1 MQRSSFLH
9 LAVTAALT
17 LPLAASANDAAPLLQ
32 QITVTAGHGALL
44 GVADS
49 AGEGTL
55 GAGQLAGRP
64 LLRAAEVLETVPGM
78 IVTQHSG
85 DGKANQYFLRG
96 FNLDHGSD
104 FATSVAGVPVNIVSH
119 AHGQGYMDLNF
130 LIPELVASVR
140 YRKGVYAAEDGDF
153 ATTGTARIDY
163 QRRLDAPLAELAAG
177 PHGFRRALLAGSSSG
192 AGPALLGALELA
204 ENNGPWDQPERLR
217 KANGLLRWSE
227 GSSANGYALTAQA
240 YRSRWD
246 ATEHVPER
254 AIDSGEIG
262 RFGALSGGDGGETYR
277 YNLSGQWARDDDAGA
292 LRLAAY
298 LVHYGLNLF
307 SSASGFIGGPE
318 GDQHEQEDRRNLWGG
333 EIQRSWQAGPHEV
346 TAGLQ
351 LRHDRA
357 GTLGLYTTVNRQR
370 TGTVR
375 QDRLRETEAAAFA
388 ELRSSWTSWLRTTLG
403 LRQDHI
409 RASTTATGGVY
420 NLQNGGDASASQT
433 SPKLAIVLAPSAR
446 TELYANWGYGFHSN
460 DGRGAT
466 SKVNPA
472 DGSPAEKLGLFARAN
487 GAELGLRTE
496 PLPGWTSSVTLWRLA
511 LASEL
516 VFVGD
521 EGVTEPRGA
530 SRRRGVEW
538 SNYFRPR
545 DGIVIDADLALSRA
559 RFKEPV
565 EGGGDRVPN
574 AIPFTASLGV
584 SADPGGRWFG
594 GLHARYIGAYALEE
608 TGRERSHPLFTTNI
622 RAGYRFSRSLQ
633 LSADILNLFNR
644 AGNDIEYSGRRLQP
658 QRASQRRLQRR
669 HRRPPGPSGG
679 AAHCA
684 PHLAQH
690 LLISS
695 TYRKPA
701 NAKDYSTSDCPQS
714 RICAPPQQ
722 PPSRCAPWPPGRRRW
737 QRDSRRQPTTT
748 RSSPSTT

>member
-1 MQRSSFLH
+1 MQRSSSLH
-9 LAVTAALT
+9 IAVTAALA
-17 LPLAASANDAAPLLQ
+17 LPLAASADDTAPLLKE
-32 QITVTAGHGALL
+32 ITVTAGHGALL

-49 AGEGTL
+49 ASEGTV

-177 PHGFRRALLAGSSSG
+177 AHGFRRALLAGSSGGVAG

-204 ENNGPWDQPERLR
+204 ENNGPWEQAEKLR

-227 GSSANGYALTAQA
+227 GSAANGYSLTAQA
-240 YRSRWD
+240 YRSHWN
-246 ATEHVPER
+246 ATEHVPQR

-262 RFGALSGGDGGETYR
+262 RFGALSGGDGGRTYR
-277 YNLSGQWARDDDAGA
+277 YSLSGDWARSDDAGA
-292 LRLAAY
+292 VRLSAY
-298 LVHYGLNLF
+298 LAHYGLNLF
-307 SSASGFIGGPE
+307 SSPSGFISGPQ
-318 GDQHEQEDRRNLWGG
+318 GDQHEQEDRRDLWGG
-333 EIQRSWQAGPHEV
+333 EIQRSWQAGSHEL
-346 TAGLQ
+346 TTGLQ
-351 LRHDRA
+351 LRRDHA

-375 QDRLRETEAAAFA
+375 QDRVGETEAAIFA

-403 LRQDHI
+403 LREDHI
-409 RASTTATGGVY
+409 RASASATGGLY
-420 NLQNGGDASASQT
+420 NLANGGDASASQA
-433 SPKLAIVLAPSAR
+433 SPKLAVVLAPSAR
-446 TELYANWGYGFHSN
+446 TEVYLNWGYGFHSN
-460 DGRGAT
+460 DARGAT
-466 SKVNPA
+466 SKVDPA
-472 DGSPAEKLGLFARAN
+472 EGAPAEKLGLFARAN
-487 GAELGLRTE
+487 GSELGLRTE
-496 PLPGWTSSVTLWRLA
+496 PLPGWTSSITVWRLA

-545 DGIVIDADLALSRA
+545 DGIVIDADVALSRA
-559 RFKEPV
+559 RFRTPV

-584 SADPGGRWFG
+584 SADPGGPWFG

-608 TGRERSHPLFTTNI
+608 TGREKSHPLFTANI
-622 RAGYRFSRSLQ
+622 RGGYRFSRSLQ

-644 AGNDIEYSGRRLQP
+644 AGNDIEYW
-658 QRASQRRLQRR
+658 
-669 HRRPPGPSGG
+669 G
-679 AAHCA
+679 AAC
-684 PHLAQH
+684 
-690 LLISS
+690 S
-695 TYRKPA
+695 RKEQA
-701 NAKDYSTSDCPQS
+701 SGACNGGID
-714 RICAPPQQ
+714 
-722 PPSRCAPWPPGRRRW
+722 GRLVHPVEPRTVRLTL
-737 QRDSRRQPTTT
+737 RNTF
-748 RSSPSTT
+748 